1 MTTNFDRDPNKKG
14 TNGFG
19 QYFCDTIYSALLAA
33 NTDTTVAVPLNSA
46 MGQPTATTF
55 NKFLAI
61 ITCTNSTSHTN
72 DVFVNLNAAATIP
85 VAPGM
90 GNVFNVAGG
99 AQIDNGY
106 MAITVKATDVLH
118 FISAGTPN
126 ITVRFYALQEG

>member
-19 QYFCDTIYSALLAA
+19 QYFCDTIFSGKLVA
-33 NTDTTVAVPLNSA
+33 NTDTTIAVPLKSA

-61 ITCTNSTSHTN
+61 ITCTNSVVPAN

-85 VAPGM
+85 VAPV
-90 GNVFNVAGG
+90 GNALNVAGG

-118 FISAGTPN
+118 FISAGVPN
-126 ITVRFYALQEG
+126 VTVRFYALQEG